1 MSDDELYHLAERKE
15 WTALIEHL
23 GKLDVGG
30 GQRKILFQNRFG
42 NCVSMCAAKR
52 NAPAPVWK
60 ELIEAALRVG
70 LDLQSILTRV
80 SGAKW
85 TVLHIAAGDSGYEV
99 CCCLSSLC
107 PLALDMKDDDNYTP
121 LELAKKYKRPSS
133 VIAALTQAVSD
144 RACFLKQQ
152 LEVRRGTQ
160 THRKKTAGDDET
172 PPMYL

>member
-1 MSDDELYHLAERKE
+1 MSDDELWHLAYGKK
-15 WTALIEHL
+15 WPALIEHL
-23 GKLDVGG
+23 GKLDVGEVNK
-30 GQRKILFQNRFG
+30 QILFQG
-42 NCVSMCAAKR
+42 SYGMCVSMWASCG

-60 ELIEAALRVG
+60 ALIEAALRVG